1 MKRFHCVC
9 GQEVMFEDTECSE
22 CGRLLG
28 FSPETREMLTLLPE
42 NAGHWWVNRKR
53 MKMRSCALRD
63 HPVGCNWLVSKNDKH
78 EQCCACRLTRTIPQ
92 QNIPINVRRWTV
104 LERAKK
110 RLMYSLL
117 ALGLPI
123 VSREDDPEYGLT
135 FDFLEDQRSNPLIK
149 REFVYTGHNNGVIT
163 VNVVEADDSYR
174 VTTRER
180 MNERYRTV
188 LGHFR
193 HESGHYY
200 WDKLIKDS
208 EWHPRFRHLFGS
220 EESYRQALD
229 YYYSNGP
236 APDWQRRHVSAYA
249 SSHPWED
256 WAETWAHYLHI
267 MDTLETA
274 TSFGVMRQI
283 KGAGGFYLLMRE
295 WWQLKLLMNSLNR
308 SMGLPDAYPFTL
320 TKQVMVKLRFIHQM
334 VAESNTV

>member
-1 MKRFHCVC
+1 
-9 GQEVMFEDTECSE
+9 MFEDSECSE

-42 NAGHWWVNRKR
+42 KVGHWWVNRKR
-53 MKMRSCALRD
+53 MKMRPCALRE
-63 HPVGCNWLVSKNDKH
+63 HPIACNWLVSKQDDH
-78 EQCCACRLTRTIPQ
+78 EQCYSCRLTRTIPQ
-92 QNIPINVRRWTV
+92 QNIPINVRRWIV

-110 RLMYSLL
+110 RLVYALL
-117 ALGLPI
+117 VLGLPI

-208 EWHPRFRHLFGS
+208 EWHLRFRHLFGS
-220 EESYRQALD
+220 EENYRQALD

-283 KGAGGFYLLMRE
+283 KGAGGFELLMRE
-295 WWQLKLLMNSLNR
+295 WWQLKVLMNSLNR

-320 TKQVMVKLRFIHQM
+320 TKQVMVKLRFIHQ
-334 VAESNTV
+334 VVSESK